1 MLVPG
6 NSNQSLR
13 YTILI
18 LSPLLQA
25 DKEMQEPEEKQPEKS
40 IDRHPLIT
48 LGVLT
53 AGTQIGAAL
62 ILRMGKH
69 PLILFGMGVTAGI
82 YTYKNRKEILQE
94 AHHLTNQGKK
104 LISRKSASE

>member
-1 MLVPG
+1 
-6 NSNQSLR
+6 
-13 YTILI
+13 
-18 LSPLLQA
+18 
-25 DKEMQEPEEKQPEKS
+25 MQEQAEKT

-53 AGTQIGAAL
+53 AGTQIGAML
-62 ILRMGKH
+62 IQRLGRH
-69 PLILFGMGVTAGI
+69 PLILFGMGATAGI

-94 AHHLTNQGKK
+94 AQHLTKQGKK

>member
-1 MLVPG
+1 
-6 NSNQSLR
+6 
-13 YTILI
+13 
-18 LSPLLQA
+18 
-25 DKEMQEPEEKQPEKS
+25 MQEPEEQPEQT

-53 AGTQIGAAL
+53 AGTQLTAAL
-62 ILRMGKH
+62 ILRLSKH

-82 YTYKNRKEILQE
+82 YTYKNRKEILRE
-94 AHHLTNQGKK
+94 AHHLSNRGKK

>member
-1 MLVPG
+1 
-6 NSNQSLR
+6 
-13 YTILI
+13 
-18 LSPLLQA
+18 
-25 DKEMQEPEEKQPEKS
+25 MQEPEDQTEKT

-48 LGVLT
+48 LGLLT
-53 AGTQIGAAL
+53 AGTQMSAAL
-62 ILRMGKH
+62 IQRMAKH

-94 AHHLTNQGKK
+94 AQHLTDQGKK

>member
-1 MLVPG
+1 
-6 NSNQSLR
+6 
-13 YTILI
+13 
-18 LSPLLQA
+18 
-25 DKEMQEPEEKQPEKS
+25 MQEPEEQPEQT

-53 AGTQIGAAL
+53 AGTQLTAAL
-62 ILRMGKH
+62 ILRLSKH

-94 AHHLTNQGKK
+94 AQHLTKQGKK
-104 LISRKSASE
+104 LISRKSESE

>member
-1 MLVPG
+1 
-6 NSNQSLR
+6 
-13 YTILI
+13 
-18 LSPLLQA
+18 
-25 DKEMQEPEEKQPEKS
+25 MQEPEELPEKS

-53 AGTQIGAAL
+53 AGTQITATI
-62 ILRMGKH
+62 ILRLSKH
-69 PLILFGMGVTAGI
+69 PLILFGMGVTTGI

-94 AHHLTNQGKK
+94 AMHLTKQGKK